1 MQKEYTLTEIKKV
14 CANAKLTITNI
25 NELSVSA
32 INTRNGMQH
41 IFKIKQLDVEEELK
55 KAPNTR
61 LLREIKVND
70 VIKKPED
77 IIEEKQMAQVAK
89 DEKERILQSFN
100 ELHKKAK
107 FKDKSTMSIANDED
121 DGYKLPITREDL
133 VQTEY
138 DQEVN
143 DFAKEVD
150 NKQEPAGKVLLGVDE
165 KKKILITPKTGKKRG
180 RKPGMK
186 LNKTTG
192 KMVPAEELNSERE

>member
-41 IFKIKQLDVEEELK
+41 IFKIKQLNVEEELK
-55 KAPNTR
+55 KAPNTK
-61 LLREIKVND
+61 LLREVKVD
-70 VIKKPED
+70 EVIKEPED
-77 IIEEKQMAQVAK
+77 IRVEKQMAQVAK

-150 NKQEPAGKVLLGVDE
+150 VEEKPKEKVLLGVKE
-165 KKKILITPKTGKKRG
+165 EPKKTTTGKKRG
-180 RKPGMK
+180 RKPGLR
-186 LNKTTG
+186 LNKKTG
-192 KMVPAEELNSERE
+192 KMVPAEELLNSEGE